1 MSGNNIKVVCRFRPQ
16 NKLEIR
22 EGGVPIIDIDED
34 GTQVTLKGEATS
46 NFAFDKVFGM
56 NTPQKDVFEYSIKSI
71 VDDVTAGYN
80 GTVFAYGQTGSGK
93 TFTMMGADIDD
104 PDTKGIIPRII
115 EQIFSSI
122 NDAPTNIEF
131 TVKVSYMEIYM
142 ERVRDLFNRKRKKK
156 CIDVS

>member
-16 NKLEIR
+16 NSLEIR
-22 EGGVPIIDIDED
+22 EGGVPIISIDEG
-34 GTQVTLKGEATS
+34 GTTIQIKGDSTS
-46 NFAFDKVFGM
+46 SFAFDKVFGM

-104 PDTKGIIPRII
+104 ENTKGIIPRII
-115 EQIFSSI
+115 EQIFTSI
-122 NDAPTNIEF
+122 NDAPSNIEF

-142 ERVRDLFNRKRKKK
+142 EKVRDLFNRK
-156 CIDVS
+156 IYLLF